1 MRKSFLHIIFLLVTM
16 IVMGSCY
23 HSQRPSI
30 LRPVKDMANKLD
42 TMVRIDSAEYIRQLD
57 TLNFEKLHHYGKNFN
72 FVVREDSIV
81 LFSKQPVVEVSDF
94 AKDSFSIHIEPD
106 SFTVRANQRLVVAD
120 MRIISNDTIDS
131 VWVHLISD
139 EYQSGWIHESALL
152 KGVDPDDPISQFIST
167 FSNQHLIIF
176 LVIIVIISVGYFY
189 RRQLKKNSKIV
200 HFNDIRS
207 FYPTLLVLTVSASAT
222 FYASIQ
228 LFAPEMWREFYFHPS
243 LNPFSEPL
251 LLALFL
257 CSVWALLIIALAT
270 IDEVRRLLSFE
281 DAFFYLCGLVA
292 MCAVDYIIFSVS
304 TLYYIGYPLLVV
316 YCYVSVKIWH
326 RKFL

>member
-1 MRKSFLHIIFLLVTM
+1 MRKSFLYSVLLLIAM

-23 HSQRPSI
+23 HSQRPSP
-30 LRPVKDMANKLD
+30 LRPTKDTMSSLD
-42 TMVRIDSAEYIRQLD
+42 TMVRIDSADYIRQLD

-81 LFSKQPVVEVSDF
+81 LFSKQPVVEVSDL
-94 AKDSFSIHIEPD
+94 ANDSFSINIQPD
-106 SFTVRANQRLVVAD
+106 SFTVRSNQRLVVAD
-120 MRIISNDTIDS
+120 IRVLSNDTIDS

-139 EYQSGWIHESALL
+139 EYQSGWIHESDLL

-167 FSNQHLIIF
+167 FSNKHLIIF
-176 LVIIVIISVGYFY
+176 LVVIVIIAMGYFY

-200 HFNDIRS
+200 HFNDIGS

-251 LLALFL
+251 LLSLFL
-257 CSVWALLIIALAT
+257 CSVWALLIISLAT
-270 IDEVRRLLSFE
+270 VDEVRRLLGFE

-292 MCAVDYIIFSVS
+292 VCAVDYIIFSVS
-304 TLYYIGYPLLVV
+304 TLYYIGYPLLVA
-316 YCYVSVKIWH
+316 YCYIAVRSWR